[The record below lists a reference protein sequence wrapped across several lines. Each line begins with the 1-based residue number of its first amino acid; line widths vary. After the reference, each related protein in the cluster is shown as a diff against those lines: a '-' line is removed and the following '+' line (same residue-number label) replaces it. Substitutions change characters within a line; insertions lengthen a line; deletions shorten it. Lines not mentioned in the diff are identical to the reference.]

1 MKKLIFSG
9 LLIMTG
15 LIQSCTINDNPEP
28 ITNEFLAE
36 VFEVK
41 ADFTTANTFRNYY
54 DLKPVIFDSDVL
66 LVYEL
71 SGTDNNGEDIWK
83 PLPQIYTFTEGI
95 MQYNFDFTKV
105 DFSIF
110 MDANFDRLRLNNS
123 WRLGKTFRVVI
134 VPGKFAKTID
144 KNNLQNVMKDLNLTE
159 QSVTSLHS
167 SID

>member
-9 LLIMTG
+9 LLMMTV
-15 LIQSCTINDNPEP
+15 LIQSCTINESPEP
-28 ITNEFLAE
+28 AKEFLAD

-41 ADFTTANTFRNYY
+41 ADFTTGNSFRNYY
-54 DLKPVIFDSDVL
+54 DLDPVIFDSDVL

-71 SGTDNNGEDIWK
+71 SGTDKNGEDIWK
-83 PLPQIYTFTEGI
+83 PLPQIYTFSDGI

-110 MDANFDRLRLNNS
+110 MDATFDRLKLSNS

-134 VPGKFAKTID
+134 VPGKFAKNID

-159 QSVTSLHS
+159 HSVQSLHS
-167 SID
+167 IVE